1 MDGYT
6 QVDYRVA
13 DRVATITLNRPEA
26 RNGYT
31 ITMAGELRAAFDRA
45 DLDDGVRVVV
55 LTGAGTDFTVGAD
68 LSGGGFD
75 FDVMSSES
83 VVPAQDWVEPAGRVS
98 MRIVEMNKPVIAAL
112 HGAAVGAGS
121 TIPLACDFRLA
132 ASNTRF
138 GFVFSR
144 RGITAEGGSFWL
156 LPRLVGLG
164 KAMDWMITGRVFP
177 AAEALAAGLVHA
189 VYEPEELLAQAGVL
203 AQSIIANTAPVAVA
217 ITRQML
223 LRASPYQSLADEHRL
238 ESMLVRELVQR
249 PDAVEGVMSFLQ
261 RRPAEFGSKV
271 SEGLPSFLPWVGGS
285 AGSGG
290 SAAAA
295 GSGGSGPA
303 G

>member
-1 MDGYT
+1 MDSFT

-13 DRVATITLNRPEA
+13 DGIATIALNRPQA

-31 ITMAGELRAAFDRA
+31 ITMAGELRAAFDHA
-45 DLDDGVRVVV
+45 DLDDDVRVVV
-55 LTGAGTDFTVGAD
+55 LTGTGTDFTVGAD

-75 FDVMSSES
+75 FDVSES
-83 VVPAQDWVEPAGRVS
+83 GAVEPSVAAQDWVEPAGRVS
-98 MRIVEMNKPVIAAL
+98 LRIFGMNKPVIAAL

-132 ASNTRF
+132 ATDTRF
-138 GFVFSR
+138 GFVFTR
-144 RGITAEGGSFWL
+144 RGITSEGGSFWF

-164 KAMDWMITGRVFP
+164 LAMDWMITGRVFP
-177 AAEALAAGLVHA
+177 ASEALEAGLVHA
-189 VYEPEELLAQAGVL
+189 VYEPDRVL
-203 AQSIIANTAPVAVA
+203 AEAYALAETIIAHTAPMAVA

-223 LRASPYQSLADEHRL
+223 YRASPYQSLTDEHRL

-249 PDAVEGVMSFLQ
+249 PDAAEGVRSFLE
-261 RRPAEFGSKV
+261 RRPPAFGAKV

-285 AGSGG
+285 V
-290 SAAAA
+290 
-295 GSGGSGPA
+295 PA